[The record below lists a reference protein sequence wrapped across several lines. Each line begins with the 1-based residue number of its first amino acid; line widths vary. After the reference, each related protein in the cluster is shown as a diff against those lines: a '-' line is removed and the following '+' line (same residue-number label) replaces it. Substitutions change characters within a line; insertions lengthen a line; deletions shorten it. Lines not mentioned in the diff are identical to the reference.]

1 MTQKEIAQQLNISQ
15 TTVSQALSGRGR
27 MSEKLRATIQ
37 NLAAKEMYTPNIAGQ
52 LLRQGKSNL
61 IGVIFNAR
69 FEEFYAELHAELLK
83 MFQQRGYLLL
93 TLYVNDNDDE
103 IKKSFDTF
111 AAYNVAGVITFA
123 GFAKAKNFYQ
133 LANNL
138 PLVLLE
144 VNLEEKNTIAS
155 NALVVVSDFFA
166 AGYEIGKHFI
176 EVGCKNLAFLGD
188 VNYSGARCK
197 GFIQAALDCNL
208 EVNLAGKMVSSPNNA
223 GVVVRELLTK
233 NPHIDGIFC
242 HNDICAI
249 AVIQELQKQG
259 KRVPQDIIVA
269 GFDDIHMA
277 EFITPSLTTIRRSFI
292 DIANKAVELLMKK
305 ISDNNFQDWAFISFQ
320 LIKRSST
327 LKEK

>member
-1 MTQKEIAQQLNISQ
+1 
-15 TTVSQALSGRGR
+15 
-27 MSEKLRATIQ
+27 MSEKLIATIQ
-37 NLAAKEMYTPNIAGQ
+37 NLAAKEMYAPNIAGQ

-83 MFQQRGYLLL
+83 IFQQRGYLLL

-111 AAYNVAGVITFA
+111 VAYNVAGVITFA
-123 GFAKAKNFYQ
+123 GFAKVKNFYQ

-144 VNLEEKNTIAS
+144 VNLEEKNIIAS
-155 NALVVVSDFFA
+155 NALVVVSD
-166 AGYEIGKHFI
+166 FI

-208 EVNLAGKMVSSPNNA
+208 EVNLASQMVSSPNNA
-223 GVVVRELLTK
+223 GIVVRELLTK

-305 ISDNNFQDWAFISFQ
+305 IADNNFQDWAFISFQ

>member
-1 MTQKEIAQQLNISQ
+1 
-15 TTVSQALSGRGR
+15 
-27 MSEKLRATIQ
+27 
-37 NLAAKEMYTPNIAGQ
+37 
-52 LLRQGKSNL
+52 
-61 IGVIFNAR
+61 
-69 FEEFYAELHAELLK
+69 
-83 MFQQRGYLLL
+83 
-93 TLYVNDNDDE
+93 
-103 IKKSFDTF
+103 
-111 AAYNVAGVITFA
+111 
-123 GFAKAKNFYQ
+123 
-133 LANNL
+133 
-138 PLVLLE
+138 
-144 VNLEEKNTIAS
+144 
-155 NALVVVSDFFA
+155 
-166 AGYEIGKHFI
+166 
-176 EVGCKNLAFLGD
+176 
-188 VNYSGARCK
+188 
-197 GFIQAALDCNL
+197 
-208 EVNLAGKMVSSPNNA
+208 MVSSPNNA